1 MSYKTFITGRLTA
14 NKLTLNNINK
24 TTFVIF
30 HPCQKRRAYQPKLC
44 MFDIEK
50 NKYVRLEPKV
60 YIKYLRVLIDQN
72 LSLKYHID
80 SIVTKI
86 SKNVVWYP
94 YNETSKLHPAV
105 CSWIWGELS
114 LQYRFCREGNQSKL
128 LQCRR
133 LQTERPGER
142 QSTLISGAPN
152 DRFLGNIC
160 SEPSRMAKI
169 FESPRTAKNFEN
181 VSWWLFVGLRVS
193 GFVWFVHLRISDFV
207 VISRFWFRHLEIS

>member
-30 HPCQKRRAYQPKLC
+30 HPYQKRLAYQPKLC
-44 MFDIEK
+44 MFGNEK

-133 LQTERPGER
+133 LQT
-142 QSTLISGAPN
+142 N
-152 DRFLGNIC
+152 DNQPWYQGHPTI
-160 SEPSRMAKI
+160 
-169 FESPRTAKNFEN
+169 
-181 VSWWLFVGLRVS
+181 V
-193 GFVWFVHLRISDFV
+193 
-207 VISRFWFRHLEIS
+207 FWEISVRSPLEWLKFSRAQEQLKISKMFRGDCLLGSEFRDLCGLFT